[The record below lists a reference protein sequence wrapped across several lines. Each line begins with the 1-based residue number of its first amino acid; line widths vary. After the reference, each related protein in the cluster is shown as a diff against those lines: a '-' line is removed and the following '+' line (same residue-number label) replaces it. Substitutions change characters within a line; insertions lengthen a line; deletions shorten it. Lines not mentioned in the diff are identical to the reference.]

1 MATEADIPRTSEY
14 NLWGLVQSAGNVG
27 KPGRYEDPDLF
38 KGITQ
43 AFTQLIPA
51 ARYNADER
59 LAETMG
65 VQNPQASVPDIGAAA
80 SSLFGGLKTITGELL
95 HGVDSIWRDPDTG
108 DIHTGS
114 GAVTGRKFAETVT
127 IGGQWLQQA
136 RGFFNTG
143 YEGPNEPVQT
153 AAANSSVGNAT
164 NGLSMAALAVAAL
177 LVIAAWGN

>member
-1 MATEADIPRTSEY
+1 MAEDIPRTSEY

-65 VQNPQASVPDIGAAA
+65 VTNPQASVSGIA
-80 SSLFGGLKTITGELL
+80 SGVSGLLSGFQTITEELL
-95 HGVDSIWRDPDTG
+95 HGVDSVWRDPDTG
-108 DIHTGS
+108 DINTGT
-114 GAVTGRKFAETVT
+114 GATTGRKFAETVT

-153 AAANSSVGNAT
+153 AAANNSVGNAT
-164 NGLSMAALAVAAL
+164 NGIPMAALAVAAL
-177 LVIAAWGN
+177 LVFAAWGN